1 MCEYCDYNSN
11 YNEIFQD
18 GLTGDYYLDIQT
30 SQWDEYSDDYIH
42 DHTSNIRAVR
52 TQASP
57 KDQTW
62 DILP

>member
-30 SQWDEYSDDYIH
+30 SQWYEYSDYYNNEKI
-42 DHTSNIRAVR
+42 
-52 TQASP
+52 
-57 KDQTW
+57 
-62 DILP
+62 

>member
-11 YNEIFQD
+11 SNEIFQD

-42 DHTSNIRAVR
+42 DKLFINYCTYCGRKLIDN
-52 TQASP
+52 T
-57 KDQTW
+57 TNTNE
-62 DILP
+62 

>member
-42 DHTSNIRAVR
+42 DKLFINYCPYCGRKLIDNTIN
-52 TQASP
+52 TNE
-57 KDQTW
+57 
-62 DILP
+62 